1 MVPTHA
7 IKTPHIYKKPS
18 HCHLLLFPHA
28 IRLSLSKMALDYQKR
43 LLDHFI
49 QAMYLEGYINNEF
62 LQLQTMKQTARP
74 DFVVREVTLYC
85 VAAQNLFVAMSYAM
99 EQDEVDFYKLDVN
112 ARDMYDRSSSPPPL
126 LPHTPDPTTPSKKEF
141 SKAYICYLALNWT
154 KKVFSKLRA
163 NFETLVQ
170 MERKIIDMESGNDTG
185 F

>member
-112 ARDMYDRSSSPPPL
+112 ARDMYDRSSSIGAQQVKMACCEIV
-126 LPHTPDPTTPSKKEF
+126 HSCQEF
-141 SKAYICYLALNWT
+141 NKDKCYLALNWT